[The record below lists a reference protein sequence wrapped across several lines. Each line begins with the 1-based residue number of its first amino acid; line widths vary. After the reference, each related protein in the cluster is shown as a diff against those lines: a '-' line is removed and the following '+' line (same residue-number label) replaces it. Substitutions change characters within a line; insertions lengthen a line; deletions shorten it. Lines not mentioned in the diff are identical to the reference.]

1 MGGRGGSSRNVNEET
16 ERPQSCRLLSVAK
29 HRASCLAAHKRD
41 SVGQVRA
48 EAAAAVSVC
57 ERARVRACVLHCH
70 VVRTARWTAGV
81 SEHLVPCC
89 TISSSNIKY
98 PEGSQTRRRSDF
110 FSCHDS
116 PQKTPETAPARNS
129 WVMDWKAVGA
139 ESVFDPPWG
148 SAARSKWGLENE
160 GCLCWAVRV

>member
-1 MGGRGGSSRNVNEET
+1 MPAAWQHTNVT
-16 ERPQSCRLLSVAK
+16 LSDKCVQ
-29 HRASCLAAHKRD
+29 RQLQLWVC
-41 SVGQVRA
+41 
-48 EAAAAVSVC
+48 VC
-57 ERARVRACVLHCH
+57 ECARECVLHCH

-81 SEHLVPCC
+81 SVHLVPCC

-98 PEGSQTRRRSDF
+98 PGGSQTRRRSDF

-116 PQKTPETAPARNS
+116 PQKMPETAPAKNS
-129 WVMDWKAVGA
+129 WVMDWNAVGT

-160 GCLCWAVRV
+160 GCLCWAVRVWSKSVPPRWGRRRPVAMRKTH